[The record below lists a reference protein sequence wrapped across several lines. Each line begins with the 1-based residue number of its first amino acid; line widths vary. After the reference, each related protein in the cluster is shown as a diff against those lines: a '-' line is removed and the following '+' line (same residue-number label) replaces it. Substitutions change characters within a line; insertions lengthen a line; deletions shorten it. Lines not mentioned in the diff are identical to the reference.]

1 MLPGW
6 RECLLL
12 LALTVAT
19 RGDGL
24 KFTHTPSDDGKGKI
38 EIDEEL
44 LQKPAF
50 IGLKKGDDVVYGD
63 MVGVGAQ
70 GKPSMSDDIVH
81 FLVRW
86 Q

>member
-1 MLPGW
+1 MLPAW

-19 RGDGL
+19 RCDGL
-24 KFTHTPSDDGKGKI
+24 KFTHTPSDDGKGRI
-38 EIDEEL
+38 EIDDEL

-50 IGLKKGDDVVYGD
+50 IGLRKGDDVVYDD